1 MMLLGAVSTLVIGL
15 LMAATLGMLL
25 LTGRVWRRT
34 RPPRLPGPEADD
46 ALRRHPAGRARHAA
60 GDQGP
65 AIGPEDDPEVINTLE
80 WLIRGGEPDEAP
92 GFAAGAVR
100 VERAAEGG

>member
-34 RPPRLPGPEADD
+34 RPARRPGPDAGD
-46 ALRRHPAGRARHAA
+46 ALRRHPAGRARH
-60 GDQGP
+60 GGP
-65 AIGPEDDPEVINTLE
+65 EGRTADGTRYPGSVIGPDDDPDFINALD
-80 WLIRGGEPDEAP
+80 WMIHGDDPDTEA
-92 GFAAGAVR
+92 
-100 VERAAEGG
+100 

>member
-34 RPPRLPGPEADD
+34 RRPPRLPGPEADD
-46 ALRRHPAGRARHAA
+46 ALRRHPAGRARHGA
-60 GDQGP
+60 GYPGP
-65 AIGPEDDPEVINTLE
+65 AIGPEDDPEFISTLE
-80 WLIRGGEPDEAP
+80 WMIRGGEADEDP
-92 GFAAGAVR
+92 
-100 VERAAEGG
+100 